1 MLKAHHVVDAI
12 ERQQRTGRE
21 PVRFYWVALTAEE
34 TGPDRERF
42 KSDLRAVA
50 AGYPLQPVVLRTHG
64 FRDPNAVMNDLAT
77 VVEGARDDLL
87 EFGMCEQIVE
97 RGFVDIVLI
106 SRREFGLAI
115 TSSPLQLPEWFPVS
129 PSELVTAK
137 VTDLTWSADVALSA
151 PEARLGDL
159 RRLLHELDGVL
170 LSRLR
175 TSRDRDRNIANS
187 FLGLV
192 GAEDEPVAEVLANAT
207 NAWEAVKNPR
217 DYRPSRT
224 GATMVCRLW
233 YTSTTKHPERVVKP
247 ARILSRAL
255 GVAPADLDDHKESI
269 VAVLGRPTNP
279 VYYSDIRV
287 RWAFDLI
294 VTVGGACQFATA
306 AAHADAYA
314 RYPVML
320 VRSISE
326 SLRESL
332 DGFVKILDLG
342 PL

>member
-1 MLKAHHVVDAI
+1 MLTAHHVVDAI

-87 EFGMCEQIVE
+87 EFGMREQIVE

-129 PSELVTAK
+129 PSESVTAK

-175 TSRDRDRNIANS
+175 TSRDHDRNIVNS

-192 GAEDEPVAEVLANAT
+192 AAQDEPVAKVLANAANT
-207 NAWEAVKNPR
+207 WEAVKNPR

-224 GATMVCRLW
+224 GATMICRLW
-233 YTSTTKHPERVVKP
+233 YTSTWAGPVSSPPLPLT
-247 ARILSRAL
+247 
-255 GVAPADLDDHKESI
+255 
-269 VAVLGRPTNP
+269 PTP
-279 VYYSDIRV
+279 TRGI
-287 RWAFDLI
+287 
-294 VTVGGACQFATA
+294 
-306 AAHADAYA
+306 
-314 RYPVML
+314 P
-320 VRSISE
+320 
-326 SLRESL
+326 
-332 DGFVKILDLG
+332 
-342 PL
+342 